1 MQFLKCVSNSIKNGS
16 AKVVGCSQSVL
27 SDGLKTEG
35 EAEGGKRTL
44 YVGTHSLGYR
54 RDNMEVV
61 NVEYQFHYY

>member
-1 MQFLKCVSNSIKNGS
+1 M
-16 AKVVGCSQSVL
+16 VGCSQSVL

-35 EAEGGKRTL
+35 EAEGGKRML